1 MSWRIVLTLV
11 LQYRTAKRDLQRKQ
25 SLVEKQ
31 LIAQS
36 ETDQARALIHT
47 SQEALKA
54 VQAVQA
60 VQAQVAV
67 AQAGGFWVLPG
78 AAGV

>member
-1 MSWRIVLTLV
+1 MSWRIVLTLA

-36 ETDQARALIHT
+36 ETDQARALVHT
-47 SQEALKA
+47 SQEA

-60 VQAQVAV
+60 VQAQVAD